1 MPITTFLEKLW
12 SDIRFN
18 RNYILPNRKEAGREQ
33 GLSRKWLSPWRY
45 CGCTPPPSP
54 PLQTYHAATFP
65 NTVSQLYFHYL
76 LRILTAVLPL
86 LAGKKLYHS
95 RDEGLSS
102 KPIGPTASE
111 QLKEISNLLTTHSTP
126 TKPTM
131 IFPFLLVFLR
141 SKLEVQISMS
151 SLAYRYAIFLC
162 SWDVEI

>member
-1 MPITTFLEKLW
+1 MHAPECRNQIEKKLVG
-12 SDIRFN
+12 
-18 RNYILPNRKEAGREQ
+18 KQ
-33 GLSRKWLSPWRY
+33 GLSPEWLSPWRY

-54 PLQTYHAATFP
+54 PLQTYQAATFP

-76 LRILTAVLPL
+76 LRIPRAVLPQ
-86 LAGKKLYHS
+86 LAGKKLYHR

-102 KPIGPTASE
+102 KPIGPIASE
-111 QLKEISNLLTTHSTP
+111 QPKEISNLLTPPSTP
-126 TKPTM
+126 TTPTM
-131 IFPFLLVFLR
+131 IFPFLLVFIY